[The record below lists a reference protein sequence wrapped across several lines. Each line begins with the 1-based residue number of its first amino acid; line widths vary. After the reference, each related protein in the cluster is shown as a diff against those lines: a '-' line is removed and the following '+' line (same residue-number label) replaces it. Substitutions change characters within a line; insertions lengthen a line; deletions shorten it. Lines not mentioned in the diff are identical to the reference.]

1 MTIRVEL
8 FGIARRA
15 AGTGATTAAG
25 CRLEEVLADLA
36 RRFPKLA
43 ELCLHPGRLRPGYVA
58 NLNGDRF
65 VADPT
70 TPLGPADCLLILPAD
85 AGG

>member
-1 MTIRVEL
+1 MNVRVEL

-15 AGTGATTAAG
+15 AGVAATTAAG
-25 CRLEEVLADLA
+25 GRLDEVLIDLA
-36 RRFPKLA
+36 RRFPQLA
-43 ELCLHPGRLRPGYVA
+43 QSCLGPGRLRPGYLA

-65 VADPT
+65 INDPT
-70 TPLGPADCLLILPAD
+70 TPVAPGDCLLILPAD